1 MSMQEFE
8 NKLAAIKE
16 EALALRNRRPGLLS
30 ELGEKALPSLRDNKE
45 FADLAEEIDE
55 LDRKIESLGKDEEE
69 LLKKKGQYEKE
80 EKERLLKCTCP
91 QCKTVNP
98 EDARFC
104 EECGTPVGSLPREY
118 CEACGMVNP
127 AGLKF
132 CGECGAKLPD

>member
-8 NKLAAIKE
+8 KKLAAIKE
-16 EALALRNRRPGLLS
+16 EASALQDQRPVLIIG
-30 ELGEKALPSLRDNKE
+30 LGEKALPALRDNKE
-45 FADLAEEIDE
+45 FADLTKEIDE
-55 LDRKIESLGKDEEE
+55 LDKKIESLNKDEEE
-69 LLKKKGQYEKE
+69 LLDKKGQYEKE
-80 EKERLLKCTCP
+80 EKERVLRCTCP
-91 QCKTVNP
+91 KCKIVNP

-118 CEACGMVNP
+118 CEACGTVNH